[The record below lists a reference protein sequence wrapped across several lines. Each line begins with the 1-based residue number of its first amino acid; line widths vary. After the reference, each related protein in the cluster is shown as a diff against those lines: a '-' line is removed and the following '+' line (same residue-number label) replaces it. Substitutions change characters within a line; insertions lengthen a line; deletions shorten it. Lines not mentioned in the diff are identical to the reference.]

1 MLKYVLRRI
10 VAFVPTLLIISLMAF
25 VISISAPGDP
35 VERLLRAADSEGGTS
50 EQSSAVEQQRQ
61 ELRKQL
67 GLDRPVFY
75 FTFGTLAQPDTL
87 YRISDQ
93 TERKAVTGLVNES
106 GNWPAVSDFYLSLKA
121 AKRAHQ
127 GLNADS
133 IQSRERG
140 MPVPIPDTTSSES
153 MAAVQAWQERKNAIQ
168 ENINRSNISY
178 GTLMTTDDGK
188 VIQTKLD
195 SLQSLYRNAPYLSG
209 PQAAM
214 QQVRSA
220 YDRVEKE
227 KTRWKS
233 FIPTIQWHGFFNQ
246 YHLWL
251 FGDVPYLRPNPGNRT
266 RLGMIRGD
274 FGTSFHDGQ
283 PIRTKIGQRVM
294 WSLLLAFLGITL
306 AYIVS
311 VPIGIY
317 SAYRRNGAFD
327 RLSSLGLFIL
337 YSLPVF
343 FVGTWLLYMF
353 ANPDNLTW
361 FPESG
366 IMDPSRYHP
375 DTMSFWEKVKH
386 RAPFFVLP
394 VLAYTYGSFAFLSRI
409 MRVGMIEVFGQD
421 YIRTARAKGLPE
433 KQVVLKHA
441 LRNSLIPI
449 ITVFADIFPVAIGGS
464 IIIEMIFSYPGMGVM
479 IYEAV
484 INQDYPVIVTIFT
497 ILGFFT
503 MIGYLV
509 SDVLYGVVDPRISYK

>member
-1 MLKYVLRRI
+1 MFKYILKRI
-10 VAFVPTLLIISLMAF
+10 VVFIPTLLIISLMAF
-25 VISISAPGDP
+25 IISISAPGDP

-50 EQSSAVEQQRQ
+50 EQSSAVAQQRQ
-61 ELRKQL
+61 ELRREL

-87 YRISDQ
+87 FKIADQ
-93 TERKAVTGLVNES
+93 TERSALVGLVNRS
-106 GNWPAVSDFYLSLKA
+106 GNWQAVSRYYVALKQ
-121 AKRAHQ
+121 AKLAHS
-127 GLNADS
+127 GISPDAILT
-133 IQSRERG
+133 ERFG
-140 MPVPIPDTTSSES
+140 GATSSDDSATSAENSEVWQS
-153 MAAVQAWQERKNAIQ
+153 MKNDMQEK
-168 ENINRSNISY
+168 INSSNISY
-178 GTLMTTDDGK
+178 GTLMGTDDDQ
-188 VIQTKLD
+188 VIRTKFD
-195 SLQSLYRNAPYLSG
+195 SLQILYSNADYLTA
-209 PQAAM
+209 PAAALEE
-214 QQVRSA
+214 VKNA
-220 YDRVEKE
+220 YTQIQNES
-227 KTRWKS
+227 TRWKS
-233 FIPTIQWHGFFNQ
+233 FVPTLQWHGFFNQ

-251 FGDVPYLRPNPGNRT
+251 FGDVPFLRKNPGNRT
-266 RLGMIRGD
+266 RYGMIRGD
-274 FGTSFHDGQ
+274 FGKSFHYGQ
-283 PIRTKIGQRVM
+283 PIRDKIGQRVM
-294 WSLLLAFLGITL
+294 WSLLLASLGIFF
-306 AYIVS
+306 AYLIS

-317 SAYRRNGAFD
+317 SAYKRNGVFD
-327 RLSSLGLFIL
+327 RVSSIVLFIL

-353 ANPDNLTW
+353 ANPDNLVW

-366 IMDPSRYHP
+366 IMDPARYNA
-375 DTMSFWEKVKH
+375 DTMSFFDKVKH
-386 RAPFFVLP
+386 RVPFFVLP

-433 KQVVLKHA
+433 SQVVLKHA

-509 SDVLYGVVDPRISYK
+509 SDVLYGIADPRISYK

>member
-1 MLKYVLRRI
+1 MFKYILKRI

-25 VISISAPGDP
+25 IISINAPGDP
-35 VERLLRAADSEGGTS
+35 VERLLRAADSEGGTTEKS
-50 EQSSAVEQQRQ
+50 GAAEQQRQ
-61 ELRKQL
+61 ELRREL

-87 YRISDQ
+87 YRIADQ
-93 TERKAVTGLVNES
+93 TERSALVKLVNAS
-106 GNWPAVSDFYLSLKA
+106 GNWKAVSNYYLALKNARSAHAGLSADKLIGERFPEPDSALAPEQA
-121 AKRAHQ
+121 AERLAMLDEKR
-127 GLNADS
+127 N
-133 IQSRERG
+133 EY
-140 MPVPIPDTTSSES
+140 
-153 MAAVQAWQERKNAIQ
+153 QER
-168 ENINRSNISY
+168 INRSNIAY
-178 GTLMTTDDGK
+178 GTLMRTSDEQ
-188 VIQTKLD
+188 VIRTKLD
-195 SLQSLYRNAPYLSG
+195 SLQSLYASVDYLAAP
-209 PQAAM
+209 AAALG
-214 QQVRSA
+214 QVREAWSQ
-220 YDRVEKE
+220 VE
-227 KTRWKS
+227 TQGHAWKS
-233 FIPTIQWHGFFNQ
+233 FVPTLQWHGVFNQ

-251 FGDVPYLRPNPGNRT
+251 FGDAPFIGKNPENKT
-266 RLGMIRGD
+266 RYGMIRGD
-274 FGTSFHDGQ
+274 FGKSFHDGQ
-283 PIRTKIGQRVM
+283 PIRDKIGQRVL
-294 WSLLLAFLGITL
+294 WSLLLASLGIFL
-306 AYIVS
+306 AYVIS

-317 SAYRRNGAFD
+317 AAYRRNGLFD
-327 RLSSLGLFIL
+327 RASSIILFIL

-353 ANPDNLTW
+353 ANPDNLIW

-366 IMDPSRYHP
+366 IMDPARYNP
-375 DTMSFWEKVKH
+375 DTMSFFQKVAH

-394 VLAYTYGSFAFLSRI
+394 VIAYTYGSFAFLSRI

-433 KQVVLKHA
+433 NKVVLRHA

-509 SDVLYGVVDPRISYK
+509 SDVLYGIADPRISYK

>member
-1 MLKYVLRRI
+1 MFKYILKRI

-25 VISISAPGDP
+25 IISISAPGDP

-50 EQSSAVEQQRQ
+50 EQSNAAAQQRQ
-61 ELRKQL
+61 ELRREL

-87 YRISDQ
+87 FKIADQ
-93 TERKAVTGLVNES
+93 TERKALVKLVNRT
-106 GNWPAVSDFYLSLKA
+106 GNWEAVSRYFVSLKA
-121 AKRAHQ
+121 ARKAHF
-127 GLNADS
+127 GINADELVKARMVAEAGTGDS
-133 IQSRERG
+133 
-140 MPVPIPDTTSSES
+140 
-153 MAAVQAWQERKNAIQ
+153 AAMSAADSARYATLKNEYQEK
-168 ENINRSNISY
+168 INLSNISY
-178 GTLMTTDDGK
+178 GTLMGTDDER
-188 VIQTKLD
+188 VILTKFD
-195 SLQSLYRNAPYLSG
+195 TLQLLYADAGYLAK
-209 PQAAM
+209 PALALAD
-214 QQVRSA
+214 VKSA
-220 YDRVEKE
+220 YAEVQNKP
-227 KTRWKS
+227 TRWKS
-233 FIPTIQWHGFFNQ
+233 FVPTLQWHGYFNQ

-251 FGDVPYLRPNPGNRT
+251 FGDVPFLRENPGNRT
-266 RLGMIRGD
+266 RLGMVRGD
-274 FGTSFHDGQ
+274 FGKSFHDGQ
-283 PIRTKIGQRVM
+283 PIREKIGQRVM
-294 WSLLLAFLGITL
+294 WSLLLAGLGIFF
-306 AYIVS
+306 AYIIS

-317 SAYRRNGAFD
+317 SAYKRNGWFD
-327 RLSSLGLFIL
+327 RASSIVLFVL

-353 ANPDNLTW
+353 ANPDNLVW

-366 IMDPSRYHP
+366 IMDPARYNA
-375 DTMSFWEKVKH
+375 DTMSFFEKVKH

-509 SDVLYGVVDPRISYK
+509 SDVLYGIVDPRISYK